1 MDTKAC
7 CIFVLKIIDVL
18 ESYNLHRPDNQVFNR
33 NFPDNTHV
41 YKLPELF
48 SLFAMVFG
56 KLKDEK
62 DFMMDKMRR
71 DGHAYQDGEIL
82 KFSENGSDGLID

>member
-1 MDTKAC
+1 MDTKAL
-7 CIFVLKIIDVL
+7 CIFVLKIIDVI
-18 ESYNLHRPDNQVFNR
+18 ESYNLERPDHKITNSK
-33 NFPDNTHV
+33 FPENMHV

-62 DFMMDKMRR
+62 DFMMERMKKNKIKVG
-71 DGHAYQDGEIL
+71 DGHICKLND
-82 KFSENGSDGLID
+82 ENGVID

>member
-1 MDTKAC
+1 M
-7 CIFVLKIIDVL
+7 F
-18 ESYNLHRPDNQVFNR
+18 
-33 NFPDNTHV
+33 V

-62 DFMMDKMRR
+62 DFMMERMRR
-71 DGHAYQDGEIL
+71 NKIKVGDGHLCKLND
-82 KFSENGSDGLID
+82 ENGIID

>member
-1 MDTKAC
+1 M
-7 CIFVLKIIDVL
+7 
-18 ESYNLHRPDNQVFNR
+18 
-33 NFPDNTHV
+33 HV
-41 YKLPELF
+41 YRLPELF

-71 DGHAYQDGEIL
+71 DGHFYNDGELL
-82 KFSENGSDGLID
+82 KFSENGHDGLID